1 MYFTNYFNC
10 SSYLKRQKKLKV
22 ICKYQCTNWGTIKV
36 YFTNSFKY
44 SSHLKNKKN
53 LKLFVFIA
61 NHTNIQKIIKQ
72 VKIILKLIY

>member
-10 SSYLKRQKKLKV
+10 SSYLKRKKKTE
-22 ICKYQCTNWGTIKV
+22 YQCTDWGTIEV

-44 SSHLKNKKN
+44 SLHLKNKKN